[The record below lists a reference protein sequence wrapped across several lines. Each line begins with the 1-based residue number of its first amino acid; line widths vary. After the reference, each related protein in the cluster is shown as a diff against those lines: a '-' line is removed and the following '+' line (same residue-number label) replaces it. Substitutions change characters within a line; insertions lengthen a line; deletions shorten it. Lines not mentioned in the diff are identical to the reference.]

1 MTVEWGHR
9 GASVAMTSPSTIAAK
24 LEEPWSVGCS
34 AGRFGWVIMAVMIRG
49 VSREEVPAMGDVQGA
64 NGRTTKCARA
74 SYSCRAAV
82 LVTSLNLKM

>member
-34 AGRFGWVIMAVMIRG
+34 AGRSGWVIMAVMIRG
-49 VSREEVPAMGDVQGA
+49 VSREEVPAMGLFRVQMDVRLSA
-64 NGRTTKCARA
+64 PERA
-74 SYSCRAAV
+74 TAV
-82 LVTSLNLKM
+82 EPPC